1 MRKTVLIFG
10 YGYTAKYIAQEL
22 IKNNY
27 IVYGTSR
34 KPSVNDEFD
43 AQEIKIIKYD
53 FESIN
58 KILSQVN
65 YIIISVPPDENG
77 DIVLKDFSNIL
88 MLAKNIQWIGYLS
101 STAVYGN
108 HDGKII
114 DENSELKISSARSKL
129 RALAEKQ
136 WHDFGF
142 KKNACVNIFRLAGI
156 YGIGRNALE
165 SVKAGTAQS
174 IYKKDHVFSRIHV
187 QDITQVVVSAMKTDD
202 KFEIYNVADDEPCS
216 TIEVNNYAAKLLNVN
231 APKIIDIKDAVMSI
245 MMQEFYADNKRICN
259 KKIKNKLKIKLNF
272 PDYRAGLDDIF
283 ASVHQK

>member
-1 MRKTVLIFG
+1 MKKIVLIFG

-22 IKNNY
+22 ITNNY
-27 IVYGTSR
+27 IIYGTSR
-34 KPSVNDEFD
+34 KESVNIKLD
-43 AQEIKIIKYD
+43 AQKIKIIKYD
-53 FESIN
+53 FDSIN
-58 KILSQVN
+58 KIISQIN
-65 YIIISVPPDENG
+65 YIIVSIPPDENG
-77 DIVLKDFSNIL
+77 DVVLKDFGNIL

-101 STAVYGN
+101 STGVYGN
-108 HDGKII
+108 HDGQVVN
-114 DENSELKISSARSKL
+114 ENSELKISSTRSKL

-142 KKNACVNIFRLAGI
+142 KKNVCVNIFRLAGI
-156 YGIGRNALE
+156 YGIGRNAIE
-165 SVKAGTAQS
+165 SVKVGTARS

-187 QDITQVVVSAMKTDD
+187 QDIAQVVVSAMKTDD
-202 KFEIYNVADDEPCS
+202 KFEIYNVADDEPCG
-216 TIEVNNYAAKLLNVN
+216 TNEVNDYAAKLLNVE
-231 APKIIDIKDAVMSI
+231 APKIIDIQDAVMSK